1 MHARHPGSVATGVRP
16 HAQSGGWGDV
26 GPGWPS
32 LSEPVSPRLGGSIQ
46 VNSPTSLS
54 NPGRRSART
63 ISISPP
69 APTSLARLKQL
80 EVIDDDNAALAPRS
94 DLYGHIPDALFRL
107 MSWSRKHSSEQ
118 ATPWRRICQL
128 FGPSCP
134 ANYCFHWTL
143 KSGASTSLR
152 AVRLSPSK
160 SHPSIFGSSRV
171 ASWAT
176 E

>member
-32 LSEPVSPRLGGSIQ
+32 FSEPVSPRLGGSTQ
-46 VNSPTSLS
+46 VNNPTSLS

-69 APTSLARLKQL
+69 APRAWRGSSSWKSSMTTTLHWPIL
-80 EVIDDDNAALAPRS
+80 P
-94 DLYGHIPDALFRL
+94 GTDALLRL
-107 MSWSRKHSSEQ
+107 VSWSRKHRRAPRFKRTTNTLEKNLPALWAILSSKLLLPLDIEVWGINLS
-118 ATPWRRICQL
+118 AR
-128 FGPSCP
+128 GPSV
-134 ANYCFHWTL
+134 A
-143 KSGASTSLR
+143 
-152 AVRLSPSK
+152 SK